1 MRHILPETMCEG
13 VWFHQEVRVH
23 IERSHPACVVGD
35 LVSER
40 LHDARGTR
48 LERIESTAVI
58 PMPSV
63 KGGQ

>member
-40 LHDARGTR
+40 LHGEAPAWSALNR
-48 LERIESTAVI
+48 L
-58 PMPSV
+58 P
-63 KGGQ
+63 